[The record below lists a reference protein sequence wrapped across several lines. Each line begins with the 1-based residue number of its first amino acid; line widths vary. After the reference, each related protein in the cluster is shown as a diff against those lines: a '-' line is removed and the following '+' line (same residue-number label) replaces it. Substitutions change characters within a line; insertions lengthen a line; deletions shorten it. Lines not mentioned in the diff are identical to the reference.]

1 MPAHLFDEIL
11 AKGVRSGQIPAREQT
26 SRDWFRKTASSFGR
40 VSESQLLKGGSERLR
55 TNISIG
61 SMYMYTYDAKHKK
74 TLPYFDRFPLV
85 FPFKKV
91 SGGFMGINL
100 HYLPLTYRA
109 KLMDGLYSISN
120 NNRYNETTKI
130 GMTYNILNGSSK
142 FRYFKPCIKKY
153 LTTQLRSKFLYV
165 YPSEWDIALFLPLER
180 FEGAGKSKVYAD
192 SRNII
197 RGG

>member
-40 VSESQLLKGGSERLR
+40 VNENQLLKGGSERLR

-100 HYLPLTYRA
+100 HYLPLPYRA
-109 KLMDGLYSISN
+109 KLMDSLYSISN

-142 FRYFKPCIKKY
+142 FRYFKPCVKKY

>member
-40 VSESQLLKGGSERLR
+40 VNENQLLKGGSERLR

-100 HYLPLTYRA
+100 HYLPLPYRA
-109 KLMDGLYSISN
+109 KLMDSLYSISN

-180 FEGAGKSKVYAD
+180 FEGAGKSKVHAD

>member
-40 VSESQLLKGGSERLR
+40 VNENQLLKGGSERLR

-100 HYLPLTYRA
+100 HYLPLPYRA

-180 FEGAGKSKVYAD
+180 FEGAGKCKVYAD

>member
-100 HYLPLTYRA
+100 HYLPLPYRA

-142 FRYFKPCIKKY
+142 FRYFKPCVKKY

>member
-142 FRYFKPCIKKY
+142 FRYFKPCVKKY

>member
-100 HYLPLTYRA
+100 HYLPLPYRA
-109 KLMDGLYSISN
+109 KLMDSLYSISN

>member
-1 MPAHLFDEIL
+1 MPAHLFDDIL
-11 AKGVRSGQIPAREQT
+11 AKGVRSGQIPAREQA
-26 SRDWFRKTASSFGR
+26 SRDWYRKTASSFGR
-40 VSESQLLKGGSERLR
+40 VNENHLLKGGSERLR
-55 TNISIG
+55 AYISIG

-100 HYLPLTYRA
+100 HYLPLPYRA
-109 KLMDGLYSISN
+109 KLMDSLYSISN

-130 GMTYNILNGSSK
+130 GMTYDILNGSSK
-142 FRYFKPCIKKY
+142 FRYFKPCVKKY

-180 FEGAGKSKVYAD
+180 FEGAGKGKVYAD

-197 RGG
+197 GSV

>member
-1 MPAHLFDEIL
+1 MPAHLFDDIL
-11 AKGVRSGQIPAREQT
+11 AKGVRSGQIPAREQA
-26 SRDWFRKTASSFGR
+26 SRDWYRKTASSFGR
-40 VSESQLLKGGSERLR
+40 VNENHLLKGGSERLR
-55 TNISIG
+55 AYISIG

-100 HYLPLTYRA
+100 HYLPLPYRA
-109 KLMDGLYSISN
+109 KLMDSLYSISN

-130 GMTYNILNGSSK
+130 GMTYDILNGSSK
-142 FRYFKPCIKKY
+142 FRYFKPCVKKY

-180 FEGAGKSKVYAD
+180 FEGAGKGKVYAD

>member
-100 HYLPLTYRA
+100 HYLPLPYRA
-109 KLMDGLYSISN
+109 KLMDSLYSISN

-142 FRYFKPCIKKY
+142 FRYFKPCVKKY

>member
-40 VSESQLLKGGSERLR
+40 VNENQLLKGGSERLR

-100 HYLPLTYRA
+100 HYLPLPYRA
-109 KLMDGLYSISN
+109 KLMDSLYSISN

-130 GMTYNILNGSSK
+130 GMTYDILNGSSK

>member
-40 VSESQLLKGGSERLR
+40 VNENQLLKGGSERLR